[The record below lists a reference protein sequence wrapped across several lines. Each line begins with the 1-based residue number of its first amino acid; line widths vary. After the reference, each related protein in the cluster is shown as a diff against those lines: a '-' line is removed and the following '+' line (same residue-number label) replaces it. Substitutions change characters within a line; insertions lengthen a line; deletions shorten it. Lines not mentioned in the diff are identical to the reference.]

1 LHCSEKNTDPKQKP
15 TKKKSSGYVT
25 IYHHKETKHNSS
37 TITPIRLGFHTKPHS
52 QACQIWK
59 SMAGEVVMKIS
70 TTSNVTR
77 DKLQSLL
84 DSGMKQISNESI
96 RVDKRN
102 FVHQKKSIKELSM
115 SHFS

>member
-1 LHCSEKNTDPKQKP
+1 LHCSEQNTDPKQKP
-15 TKKKSSGYVT
+15 TKTRVLAVFT
-25 IYHHKETKHNSS
+25 IYHYKETKHNSS

-59 SMAGEVVMKIS
+59 TMAGEVVMKIS
-70 TTSNVTR
+70 RTSNVTR